1 MSSNPLLLKP
11 WVKHVVGLS
20 SKMVRSPNV
29 VLNLIIQCGVENK
42 HAVSPGLKSNQKSI
56 LDYLLNVVL
65 T

>member
-42 HAVSPGLKSNQKSI
+42 HAVSPGLKSNQKF
-56 LDYLLNVVL
+56 NP
-65 T
+65 